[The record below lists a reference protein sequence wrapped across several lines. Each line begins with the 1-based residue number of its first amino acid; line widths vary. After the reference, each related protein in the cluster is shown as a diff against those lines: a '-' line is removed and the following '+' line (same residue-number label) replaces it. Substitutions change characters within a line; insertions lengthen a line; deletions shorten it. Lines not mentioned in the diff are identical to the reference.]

1 MNLYFADS
9 GTHVNNYLQEI
20 NMNTSINQPKSELEQ
35 LREDVAK
42 LRERIAVLEARPF
55 HAVYPMWTPIPN
67 QLFPPWIVT
76 SGVAADHSGRF
87 AA

>member
-1 MNLYFADS
+1 MK
-9 GTHVNNYLQEI
+9 EI
-20 NMNTSINQPKSELEQ
+20 TMNTSELAQ

-55 HAVYPMWTPIPN
+55 PTVHPMLNPMPN

-76 SGVAADHSGRF
+76 SGVAADHSGQF
-87 AA
+87 T